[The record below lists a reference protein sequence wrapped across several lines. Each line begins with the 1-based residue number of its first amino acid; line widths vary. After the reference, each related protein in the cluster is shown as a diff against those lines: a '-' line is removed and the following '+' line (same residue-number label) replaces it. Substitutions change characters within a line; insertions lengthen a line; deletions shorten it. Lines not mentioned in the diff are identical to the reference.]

1 MKLKISATLVSV
13 LCATALSFGT
23 AKANTF
29 DVSGTYSIPSPGSTF
44 SGTLTIDVIAGTATS
59 ADIIVQ
65 GIGEFP
71 ILFSSGQIS
80 GHWGISALDVS
91 RTTEIILDFSTPLV
105 IPPNPGSLVGFNGGL
120 ILGADVQIPCPG
132 EPNCALSIANG
143 FTGTI
148 TPHVAVP
155 GPIAGAG
162 LPGLIFAG
170 GGLLGWWRRRQRTR
184 AVWASRRSH
193 CGLASSDKP
202 SLSEKV
208 RSPSCA

>member
-1 MKLKISATLVSV
+1 MKLLSKALAGA
-13 LCATALSFGT
+13 LCAMVLSCGV
-23 AKANTF
+23 AKADLF

-44 SGTLTIDVIAGTATS
+44 SGTLTIDVTAGAVTGV
-59 ADIIVQ
+59 DIIVQ

-91 RTTEIILDFSTPLV
+91 GTTEIIMDFSTPLV

-148 TPHVAVP
+148 TPHAAVP

-162 LPGLIFAG
+162 IPGLIVACG
-170 GGLLGWWRRRQRTR
+170 GVLGWWRRRQKIAPTSAR
-184 AVWASRRSH
+184 
-193 CGLASSDKP
+193 
-202 SLSEKV
+202 E
-208 RSPSCA
+208 